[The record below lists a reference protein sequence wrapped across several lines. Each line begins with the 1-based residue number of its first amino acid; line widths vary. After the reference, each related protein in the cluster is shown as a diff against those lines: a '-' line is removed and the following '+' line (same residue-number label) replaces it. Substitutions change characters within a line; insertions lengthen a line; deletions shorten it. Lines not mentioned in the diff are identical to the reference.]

1 MRGTPFGAAR
11 PGEPPPRVALLDV
24 GTNTVLTTVL
34 FGDAREPRRLTVA
47 EELHFVTGLGRN
59 RGADGSLSD
68 AGKARALRA
77 LRHVARRLAELG
89 VVTSAV
95 RGAATAACREA
106 PDGPAL
112 LAHIRD
118 ELGLPLQVVT
128 GEREAELVERAQ
140 RRSFP
145 EPKELLVVDIGGGST
160 EVASTTGWRVSIPTG
175 ATKLGEALGPTPTV
189 SASRAEAARRLED
202 VVLGALPTGSKL
214 IGVAGTVTSAI
225 QIADASAIWDPTTLH
240 GRCLTRDAVLALG
253 KRLLGMSPAERRK
266 LPGLH
271 PGRADFLGPS
281 CFWLA
286 AIMECLGKDELLVSD
301 RGVRFGLLYEAWPRS
316 VVR

>member
-1 MRGTPFGAAR
+1 MFGAVR

-34 FGDAREPRRLTVA
+34 FRDAREARHLTVA

-59 RGADGSLSD
+59 RRPDGSLSD

-89 VVTSAV
+89 VAPSAV

-106 PDGPAL
+106 PNGPAF
-112 LAHIRD
+112 LAQVRD
-118 ELGLPLQVVT
+118 ELGLPLQIVA
-128 GEREAELVERAQ
+128 GEREAELIECAQ

-145 EPKELLVVDIGGGST
+145 EPRNLLVVDIGGGST

-175 ATKLGEALGPTPTV
+175 ATKLGEALGTTPTV
-189 SASRAEAARRLED
+189 SAACAEAERRLED
-202 VVLGALPTGSKL
+202 VEFGDLPTESEL

-225 QIADASAIWDPTTLH
+225 QIADASIIWDPSTLH
-240 GRCLTRDAVLALG
+240 GRRLARDAVLALG
-253 KRLLGMSPAERRK
+253 ERLLGMSPADRRQ

-281 CFWLA
+281 CFWLT
-286 AIMECLGKDELLVSD
+286 AIMKRLGKDELLVSD
-301 RGVRFGLLYEAWPRS
+301 RGVRFGLLYETWPRC